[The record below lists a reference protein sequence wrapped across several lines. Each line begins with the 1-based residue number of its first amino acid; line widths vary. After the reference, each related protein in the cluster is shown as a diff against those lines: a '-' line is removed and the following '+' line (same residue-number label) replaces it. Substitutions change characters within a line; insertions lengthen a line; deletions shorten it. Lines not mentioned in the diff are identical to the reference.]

1 MDIIWSYCLVAIITL
16 VLVIIRLINNKIL
29 KNFMEE
35 YPSGKK
41 YVIFKKDFFFTVAK
55 IATICTIIINVMT
68 VYGHSRLNVSSI
80 VMTILLITMCLLSG
94 MSFVALNEDK
104 HFNISGYELEES
116 NIKDIKIKEGKRK
129 VTCTILFNEEMNGY
143 QGMEFYL
150 FGKNRQLFIEQIEQI

>member
-29 KNFMEE
+29 KKFMEE

-55 IATICTIIINVMT
+55 IATVCTIIINVMT

-104 HFNISGYELEES
+104 HF
-116 NIKDIKIKEGKRK
+116 
-129 VTCTILFNEEMNGY
+129 
-143 QGMEFYL
+143 
-150 FGKNRQLFIEQIEQI
+150 